1 MKRSW
6 CFYFCIGLFTDYI
19 VEAFI
24 GSQGDF
30 YMLFEKETYVRYSEV
45 DKDGLIKIDALV
57 NHLQDIVMLHADE
70 VGAGIAQVIDMG
82 TVWFISTWQI
92 EIITP
97 PRIYDKIILKTNPY
111 EFKGFFGNRNVWIEN
126 EEGEILVRTNSIWVY
141 LDVKTKVPKRIDD
154 AAVKPYLP
162 LEPKLEMSYSSRKI
176 AMPENFE
183 PSEPVRVHYGQLDTN
198 GHVNNCQYIK
208 TAMDVIEIKDMPR
221 QIRAEYKKSALYGD
235 VFYPYIHREEKAIY
249 VDLRD
254 KDNAEYAT
262 VVFEF

>member
-1 MKRSW
+1 
-6 CFYFCIGLFTDYI
+6 
-19 VEAFI
+19 
-24 GSQGDF
+24 
-30 YMLFEKETYVRYSEV
+30 MLFEKKTYVRYSEV

-126 EEGEILVRTNSIWVY
+126 EEGEILVRANSIWVY

>member
-1 MKRSW
+1 
-6 CFYFCIGLFTDYI
+6 
-19 VEAFI
+19 
-24 GSQGDF
+24 
-30 YMLFEKETYVRYSEV
+30 MLFEKETYVRYSEV

-126 EEGEILVRTNSIWVY
+126 EKGEILVRTNSIWVY

-198 GHVNNCQYIK
+198 GHVNNCQYVQM
-208 TAMDVIEIKDMPR
+208 ALESLPKDKEVHQMR
-221 QIRAEYKKSALYGD
+221 VEYKKSAVYGD
-235 VFYPYIHREEKAIY
+235 MIYPRIA
-249 VDLRD
+249 
-254 KDNAEYAT
+254 AEDDRT
-262 VVFEF
+262 VVELCDENAKPYAVIEFRFA

>member
-1 MKRSW
+1 M
-6 CFYFCIGLFTDYI
+6 
-19 VEAFI
+19 
-24 GSQGDF
+24 
-30 YMLFEKETYVRYSEV
+30 
-45 DKDGLIKIDALV
+45 
-57 NHLQDIVMLHADE
+57 
-70 VGAGIAQVIDMG
+70 
-82 TVWFISTWQI
+82 
-92 EIITP
+92 
-97 PRIYDKIILKTNPY
+97 
-111 EFKGFFGNRNVWIEN
+111 
-126 EEGEILVRTNSIWVY
+126 
-141 LDVKTKVPKRIDD
+141 
-154 AAVKPYLP
+154 VKPYLP